1 MNRSRPARLALPW
14 PNLPQANH
22 LHVVHT
28 LGQILI
34 RQLLNAD
41 GPEVEHEDS

>member
-1 MNRSRPARLALPW
+1 MSQSRPARLARQW
-14 PNLPQANH
+14 ACLPQTNR

-34 RQLLNAD
+34 RRLLDAD
-41 GPEVEHEDS
+41 GREGGRENT

>member
-1 MNRSRPARLALPW
+1 MSQSRPARSALEW
-14 PNLPQANH
+14 ACLPQTNR

-34 RQLLNAD
+34 RRLLDAD
-41 GPEVEHEDS
+41 GREVGREDS